1 MQIHIMTINTI
12 GLEGVNIEGWIK
24 FNFSNELKL
33 NKNGFFR
40 NIVLFVINIYLYI
53 MVTSPMVQ
61 PTSADRALQCADA
74 VEGSGE

>member
-12 GLEGVNIEGWIK
+12 NFNMKFIGLEGVYIEGWIK

-53 MVTSPMVQ
+53 MVTSLM
-61 PTSADRALQCADA
+61 
-74 VEGSGE
+74 